1 MTGIVSPYSDA
12 PRKHYPGGG
21 PATTFAIELA
31 KYAGC
36 PAGNG
41 FMDEGKMMSCLR
53 EVTAEK
59 LINASIS
66 LYEEKYKN
74 QVNMLLAVLLKI
86 FNACYKALGNWL
98 QVYTYRQRHY
108 FSYRLKMGSMQ
119 SSGAVYT

>member
-21 PATTFAIELA
+21 PAATFAIELA

-41 FMDEGKMMSCLR
+41 VKDEGKMMSCLR
-53 EVTAEK
+53 EVTADK
-59 LINASIS
+59 LINASVS

-74 QVNMLLAVLLKI
+74 QVNMLLAILLKI
-86 FNACYKALGNWL
+86 FNAFYKALGIWF
-98 QVYTYRQRHY
+98 QASFTRTVSVTGFGTIQKWCYGADYT
-108 FSYRLKMGSMQ
+108 
-119 SSGAVYT
+119 